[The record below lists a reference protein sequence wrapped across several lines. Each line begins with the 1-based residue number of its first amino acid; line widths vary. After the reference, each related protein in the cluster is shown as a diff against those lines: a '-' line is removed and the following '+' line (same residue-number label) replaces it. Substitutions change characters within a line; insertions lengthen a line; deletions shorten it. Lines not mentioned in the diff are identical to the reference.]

1 LFRLVR
7 ELTEAWNRGEFKDES
22 DKVKSLRNGFQSC
35 LDALGL
41 VVKSKSKETIEIPFN
56 IQDLAEKRWQ
66 AKVNKSWGEAD
77 QLRDELLSLGWIVK
91 DGKEGF
97 ELAKSD

>member
-1 LFRLVR
+1 M
-7 ELTEAWNRGEFKDES
+7 
-22 DKVKSLRNGFQSC
+22 
-35 LDALGL
+35 
-41 VVKSKSKETIEIPFN
+41 KSKSKETIEIPFN